1 MDSSPM
7 KLRWLQVV
15 NGVLLQKK
23 GRESEHLVKWM
34 SAEVKDRVDV
44 SNFEGE
50 RKTGF
55 QRRNTLGSSNCAGNI
70 KVSRDGKMRGFT
82 NSKRC
87 SGEFDFMVTG
97 KDFGE
102 INLET
107 RSDPRLEQEDKR
119 IRKEFCRKDTI
130 WKRHEVFRPGHGDIM
145 LEYKRHWLEKRSLTV
160 LDERMLMD
168 PSVCK
173 DAEVI
178 RGQMWVQ
185 RSSLFAQWKE
195 RHLVLRGRVLEVHRL
210 EGGLVCLIGLSQVK
224 RLELTER
231 RGTLAICVS
240 LDRGNFYLRRAD
252 GLDDWFRSLGD
263 GIKENKREKD
273 SRLCPTTREEPK
285 ITLEELTRLYR
296 EEEDEEVEKMA
307 ARRRG
312 RRDFETLKE
321 ADKDIG
327 IGSLVEK
334 VAMRRGR
341 RNFGLRSETL
351 KEADKDSGIG
361 SLQSNSSLPPL

>member
-1 MDSSPM
+1 M
-7 KLRWLQVV
+7 
-15 NGVLLQKK
+15 NGALLQKK
-23 GRESEHLVKWM
+23 GRESEHLVKWK
-34 SAEVKDRVDV
+34 SAEVKDRADV

-50 RKTGF
+50 RKKGF
-55 QRRNTLGSSNCAGNI
+55 QRRNTLGSRNCARNI
-70 KVSRDGKMRGFT
+70 KVSSDGKMRGFT

-87 SGEFDFMVTG
+87 SGEFDFMISG
-97 KDFGE
+97 KDSSE
-102 INLET
+102 VNLET
-107 RSDPRLEQEDKR
+107 WGNPRLEQGDNR
-119 IRKEFCRKDTI
+119 IRKEFSRKETI
-130 WKRHEVFRPGHGDIM
+130 WKRHEVFRPEHGDN
-145 LEYKRHWLEKRSLTV
+145 KRHWLEKRSLTV

-168 PSVCK
+168 PGVCK

-210 EGGLVCLIGLSQVK
+210 EGGLVSLIGLSQVK

-240 LDRGNFYLRRAD
+240 LDRANFYLRRAD

-296 EEEDEEVEKMA
+296 EEEEDEVEKA

-312 RRDFETLKE
+312 RRD
-321 ADKDIG
+321 
-327 IGSLVEK
+327 
-334 VAMRRGR
+334 
-341 RNFGLRSETL
+341 FGLRSETL